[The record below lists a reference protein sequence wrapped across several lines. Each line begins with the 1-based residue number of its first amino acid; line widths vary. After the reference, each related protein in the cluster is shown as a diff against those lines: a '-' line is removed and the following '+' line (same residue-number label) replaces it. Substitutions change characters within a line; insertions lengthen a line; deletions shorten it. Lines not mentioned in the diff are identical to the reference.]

1 MHTASNILLTRRS
14 IRQYKPLQITDDQL
28 NAILTAGLFAPSAM
42 NEQAWML
49 GVIQNPNELQ
59 KVAQAAM
66 SMTGSADSPFYNA
79 PTLIIVFVQK
89 DAIAPL
95 SDGALCLGNMM
106 NQAKAEGLGSCWIHC
121 VIDLFQT
128 EEGRALKAQWSVPED
143 YQAVGS
149 CIVGV
154 PDEAPTAKPRAKDT
168 VIMLK

>member
-14 IRQYKPLQITDDQL
+14 IRQYKPLQITGDQL

-42 NEQAWML
+42 NEQAWKL
-49 GVIQNPNELQ
+49 VAIQNPNELQ

-89 DAIAPL
+89 DA
-95 SDGALCLGNMM
+95 NMM
-106 NQAKAEGLGSCWIHC
+106 NQAKALGLGSCWIHC

-128 EEGRALKAQWSVPED
+128 EEGRALKVQWSVPED

-149 CIVGV
+149 CIVGI
-154 PDEAPTAKPRAKDT
+154 PDEAPAAKPRAKDT
-168 VIMLK
+168 VTVLK

>member
-42 NEQAWML
+42 NEQAWKL
-49 GVIQNPNELQ
+49 VVIQNPNELQ

-106 NQAKAEGLGSCWIHC
+106 NLSLIH
-121 VIDLFQT
+121 I
-128 EEGRALKAQWSVPED
+128 
-143 YQAVGS
+143 
-149 CIVGV
+149 
-154 PDEAPTAKPRAKDT
+154 
-168 VIMLK
+168 

>member
-42 NEQAWML
+42 NEQAWKL
-49 GVIQNPNELQ
+49 VAIQNPNELQ

-66 SMTGSADSPFYNA
+66 SMTGSADSPPLQCPY
-79 PTLIIVFVQK
+79 PYHCICSK

-106 NQAKAEGLGSCWIHC
+106 NQAKALGLGSCWIHC
-121 VIDLFQT
+121 VIDLF
-128 EEGRALKAQWSVPED
+128 
-143 YQAVGS
+143 
-149 CIVGV
+149 
-154 PDEAPTAKPRAKDT
+154 KPRKG
-168 VIMLK
+168 VH

>member
-42 NEQAWML
+42 NEQAWKL
-49 GVIQNPNELQ
+49 VVIQNPNELQ

-106 NQAKAEGLGSCWIHC
+106 NQAKAEGSCWIHC